1 MIYQKYNY
9 IYIRNSMLTPIM
21 FSYEPYCY
29 NGYTDL
35 VKIQGHL
42 GKLTKRLIFSFMLM
56 FIS

>member
-1 MIYQKYNY
+1 
-9 IYIRNSMLTPIM
+9 MLTPIM

-56 FIS
+56 FISQNLNFSTLNLELI